1 MTEYEKYQLEW
12 LRSHGHSI
20 RELIEELESYINEAD
35 MYVDNKV
42 HLIEA
47 FNDWENEIGFSSEIY
62 ACPKEYEE
70 MGG

>member
-20 RELIEELESYINEAD
+20 RELIEELESYINEAG